1 MGPDQNGAPGEA
13 FFATPDGGR
22 FGMTAPNAIAAL
34 NHLALAWPDFLAM
47 EDLAAKTGDGAIVAQ
62 LVIDLY
68 PRNWLDL
75 LPRPAVYTTTP
86 GPRPKATAL
95 ARWQMRQGDFVTDLR
110 HRNVTITDPFTRQL
124 LPLLDGHT
132 ERAALMAAIA
142 GFDGYQAAQ
151 VANDDPETLLDAALH
166 QLAERCLLVE

>member
-1 MGPDQNGAPGEA
+1 
-13 FFATPDGGR
+13 
-22 FGMTAPNAIAAL
+22 
-34 NHLALAWPDFLAM
+34 
-47 EDLAAKTGDGAIVAQ
+47 
-62 LVIDLY
+62 
-68 PRNWLDL
+68 
-75 LPRPAVYTTTP
+75 
-86 GPRPKATAL
+86 
-95 ARWQMRQGDFVTDLR
+95 MRQGDFVTDLR